1 MKKIVY
7 TRFLLVALAIGS
19 MFNAAFSQ
27 AVGDYGS
34 KATGSWTAFAT
45 TWEVCT
51 VAGTWVGAAAATVSP
66 TITTNVW
73 IRNSKIITLASGGSA
88 YNCLNLTIESGSTM
102 TGASTVLT
110 PSYLRVYGAIQMD
123 GTLTPNTVSFDLY
136 APTKVKIS
144 SANSTPLEVVRL
156 KNNVSGLE
164 LEVDAN
170 IKVAYAGSTAGTAS
184 AGITPGTNLAFT
196 ITINAG
202 KTLTTAEGGYI
213 AAGGSG
219 SADGS
224 NGDIFIIN
232 VKGTLIV
239 GGFAAGGLATGDH
252 LNLRNK
258 ATKPTTLN
266 ILNGGTVTVNGNI
279 YAEAASAAS
288 AINIKIESNGT
299 QPALT
304 ATGTFNVDGT
314 NIEYI
319 GTSAMNA
326 ITGLATVKSLAI
338 NNSGGVT
345 LGATT
350 TVTGALTLTAGN
362 LTLGANSLTAG
373 SFVGGTTSSHVIAT
387 GAGYLKSPMT
397 AATAKVFPV
406 GAPGI
411 SYDPVSISP
420 ANAVTCGAKV
430 KDVMSNPVG
439 NGDPTQVVKREW
451 DLFTSAPQ
459 GTTDLVFTPDA
470 MATDLAGGI
479 YVLPVGAAR
488 VGHLTGGVWDTLVA
502 VNCASGVWTVTGYG
516 GTFSPFVVGS
526 SLAILAI
533 DLLNFTVKTA
543 GTTNQLAWATATE
556 RNNTAFDIQRSP
568 NGTDFTTISNVKGRG
583 TTNTVSDY
591 TFTDNTPLNGINYYR
606 LRAVDMD
613 GKATLSKNIA
623 VINGTSKSDIVKVYP
638 TVADAVLTVE
648 TISDE
653 STTLKIMDIMGKTVL
668 TKTLTATGFSSNPID
683 VSGLTNGLYILSFE
697 SATTRNTQKFI
708 KN

>member
-1 MKKIVY
+1 LGTSAGSAGTHLSLRAGLAKTATLNVGATGTVNINGN
-7 TRFLLVALAIGS
+7 LVA
-19 MFNAAFSQ
+19 
-27 AVGDYGS
+27 
-34 KATGSWTAFAT
+34 
-45 TWEVCT
+45 
-51 VAGTWVGAAAATVSP
+51 
-66 TITTNVW
+66 
-73 IRNSKIITLASGGSA
+73 
-88 YNCLNLTIESGSTM
+88 
-102 TGASTVLT
+102 
-110 PSYLRVYGAIQMD
+110 
-123 GTLTPNTVSFDLY
+123 
-136 APTKVKIS
+136 
-144 SANSTPLEVVRL
+144 
-156 KNNVSGLE
+156 
-164 LEVDAN
+164 
-170 IKVAYAGSTAGTAS
+170 
-184 AGITPGTNLAFT
+184 
-196 ITINAG
+196 
-202 KTLTTAEGGYI
+202 
-213 AAGGSG
+213 
-219 SADGS
+219 
-224 NGDIFIIN
+224 
-232 VKGTLIV
+232 
-239 GGFAAGGLATGDH
+239 
-252 LNLRNK
+252 
-258 ATKPTTLN
+258 
-266 ILNGGTVTVNGNI
+266 
-279 YAEAASAAS
+279 
-288 AINIKIESNGT
+288 
-299 QPALT
+299 PALT
-304 ATGTFNVDGT
+304 AGSAIVNVNAGGKIQFTGTGSAAGQCDISKATTTIAGT
-314 NIEYI
+314 FDFFSVNTSIGSSTTGRSI
-319 GTSAMNA
+319 GT
-326 ITGLATVKSLAI
+326 ATVTSTGTIKFKDNTYPPQGLGTGTITLDGGSTVEYYGATTYALPIAVTTYSNLTI
-338 NNSGGVT
+338 NNAAGVT
-345 LGATT
+345 LATPT
-350 TVTGALTLTAGN
+350 TVTNALTLTAGN
-362 LTLGANSLTAG
+362 LTLGANDLTAG